1 LVGIGSWYTT
11 QELMQM
17 LNSLEEKIDV
27 NFEKFDNKIEAKL
40 EARDAK
46 MEAKLEARD
55 AKMESKIEALE
66 SKLESKIEASDA
78 KMEAKFDALNGS
90 INSQTSLA
98 LHVIIISAVSS
109 IVVLL
114 FVIATREIGIKPS

>member
-1 LVGIGSWYTT
+1 
-11 QELMQM
+11 MQM

-55 AKMESKIEALE
+55 AKMESKI
-66 SKLESKIEASDA
+66 
-78 KMEAKFDALNGS
+78 DALNGS